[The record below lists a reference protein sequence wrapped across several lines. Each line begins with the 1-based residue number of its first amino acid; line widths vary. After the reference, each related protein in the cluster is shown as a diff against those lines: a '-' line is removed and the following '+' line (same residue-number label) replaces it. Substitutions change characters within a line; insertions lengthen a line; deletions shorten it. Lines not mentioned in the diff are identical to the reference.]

1 MAEKEFAPNDGKK
14 IIIKTP
20 DGTCYQRFPIKTKVV
35 VKGDNLTEILNEC
48 VKPYLQKGDMVYMSE
63 KIVAI
68 SQGRS
73 FPIDEIKPSWLA
85 KVLSKC
91 VYKSPYGIG
100 LGSPWTMQLAIM
112 ECGPVRIIFCA
123 AIAGIC
129 KLFGKRGV
137 FYNMLGARVRAI
149 DGPCH
154 FTLPPYNTHAKLAPA
169 QPNKVAKELT
179 DAMGGCPVIIIDAND
194 IGVNILGK
202 PDKKMDEDKLAAV
215 FKDNPLGQESQQT
228 PIAIVRKISQA
239 EADAALAQAAA
250 DAVKEKAEEIKEAAS
265 EKAEEESSEQ

>member
-1 MAEKEFAPNDGKK
+1 MGINEFSPNDGKK
-14 IIIKTP
+14 LLITTP
-20 DGTCYQRFPIKTKVV
+20 DGTCYQRFPVKTKVV
-35 VKGDNLTEILNEC
+35 MKGDDLKAILDEC

-100 LGSPWTMQLAIM
+100 LGSPWTMQLALM
-112 ECGPVRIIFCA
+112 ECGSVKIVFCA
-123 AIAGIC
+123 IISAIC
-129 KLFGKRGV
+129 KVFGKRGV
-137 FYNMLGARVRAI
+137 FYNMLGPRVRAI

-154 FTLPPYNTHAKLAPA
+154 FTLPPYNTHAKLAPEK
-169 QPNKVAKELT
+169 PNKVAKELT
-179 DAMGGCPVIIIDAND
+179 EAMGGCPVIIIDAND

-202 PDKKMDEDKLAAV
+202 PDKNMDEDKLAAV

-228 PIAIVRKISQA
+228 PIAIVRVVDPQEMAA
-239 EADAALAQAAA
+239 EEA
-250 DAVKEKAEEIKEAAS
+250 KAEETA
-265 EKAEEESSEQ
+265 AEETQSEQ